1 MRHQTKSIGQII
13 LTFVVVWFLALR
25 VVAQPLVLAAPE
37 DGQIALCL
45 NGQIVYV
52 DTDTGLPLEDN
63 EGLYTDPCPHFG
75 VNTALELTANT
86 PAFWVSDTQHVVIL
100 PTAPAL
106 QTHQAYLP
114 SEARAPPLST

>member
-1 MRHQTKSIGQII
+1 MRYQTKSIGQII

-37 DGQIALCL
+37 EGQIALCV

-63 EGLYTDPCPHFG
+63 EGLYTDPCPYFG
-75 VNTALELTANT
+75 VSTAHELAANT
-86 PAFWVSDTQHVVIL
+86 PHFGWLMPSIL
-100 PTAPAL
+100 
-106 QTHQAYLP
+106 
-114 SEARAPPLST
+114 

>member
-1 MRHQTKSIGQII
+1 VRHQTKSIGQII

-63 EGLYTDPCPHFG
+63 KGLYTDPCPYFG
-75 VNTALELTANT
+75 VSTALELTAND
-86 PAFWVSDTQHVVIL
+86 PPFGIADAQDLVIL